1 MEHDKNDDKFIEKM
15 VYIFSVFLLALI
27 ILMSVTICYF
37 LLSNKI
43 LSINSESKE
52 NVIIVDKPIEELD
65 ENRILY
71 EIKEYNGKI
80 AVYKDN
86 SLVYTLKTYVFTLPE
101 SDKERLKKGIIVENI
116 EDLKKIIEEYN

>member
-1 MEHDKNDDKFIEKM
+1 MEHDKNDDKFIEKK

-52 NVIIVDKPIEELD
+52 NVIIVDKPIEDLD

>member
-1 MEHDKNDDKFIEKM
+1 MEHDKNDDKFIEKK